1 MKKLSHY
8 MFYSMAL
15 LLTAVAD
22 MATSTSTAYL
32 WYEPDCP
39 KELWK

>member
-8 MFYSMAL
+8 MFYSIAL
-15 LLTAVAD
+15 LLAAIANISV
-22 MATSTSTAYL
+22 SSSTALL